1 MIKARIMDTRN
12 MNRAIQRMAT
22 EITERN
28 RSLKKLV
35 IIGIKTRGV
44 FLGKRISKLIKK
56 LGTDINFTL
65 IEP

>member
-65 IEP
+65 IGP